1 MNEVELIKSKIS
13 IVDHIRPH
21 VELKKKGRLWWGNCP
36 FHDEKTPSFSVNEEK
51 GTYYCFGA
59 CQEGGDIFT
68 FEEKTRGLPFRE
80 ILEELADKTGVEI
93 RTRGKDHK
101 LEYDILERTA
111 KFYARF
117 IRREEGKKAL
127 DYLISR
133 GVRKEDIADWQL
145 GFAPADNSLR
155 EVLAKR
161 GWEKQG
167 AALGVLGEKNGR
179 YYDFFYGRIIF
190 PIRDARGRV
199 LGFGGRIL
207 GEGGPKY
214 INSRETSFFRKREIM
229 YGLDRARAAVSEK
242 GEALISEGYLDCI
255 LLHAHGF
262 TNAIAPLGTALTLS
276 GISYLLRYGDAIY
289 VFDGDAAGRK
299 AAQRASLFSIGLSRE
314 CYVSFLP
321 EGEDPAS
328 LMASGKKAVFEISL
342 DKKITCFDFLIRK
355 LEADHPGNEPHEK
368 LRLTDDL
375 KEVLAQVRNPVLRDA
390 YAEKAGIHFNIPRE
404 ALLGTAAPVRR
415 PTVPSPQKHS
425 LAFDLLALLI
435 LFPEQTD
442 YAKTMILPEDLEE
455 EEGKKALGYIYSLE
469 RITPAAVY
477 EVPLSDEERN
487 TLKNRISY
495 LSNLEDGMSLEE
507 YLKDTVLEMKI
518 RLLEGE
524 SRKIRGVLALGEN
537 EKTEDLVT
545 KEQTIRRKI
554 DEYRAILEHG

>member
-1 MNEVELIKSKIS
+1 MRRKALIIVSEPARKAETSLRSKKRPGGCRFEKYWRSSPIRRGWKFGHGARTIS
-13 IVDHIRPH
+13 WSTTFSSARQ
-21 VELKKKGRLWWGNCP
+21 N
-36 FHDEKTPSFSVNEEK
+36 FTP
-51 GTYYCFGA
+51 
-59 CQEGGDIFT
+59 DL
-68 FEEKTRGLPFRE
+68 FEEKR
-80 ILEELADKTGVEI
+80 A
-93 RTRGKDHK
+93 
-101 LEYDILERTA
+101 
-111 KFYARF
+111 
-117 IRREEGKKAL
+117 KKAL

-328 LMASGKKAVFEISL
+328 LMASGKKGCFR
-342 DKKITCFDFLIRK
+342 DITR
-355 LEADHPGNEPHEK
+355 
-368 LRLTDDL
+368 
-375 KEVLAQVRNPVLRDA
+375 
-390 YAEKAGIHFNIPRE
+390 
-404 ALLGTAAPVRR
+404 
-415 PTVPSPQKHS
+415 
-425 LAFDLLALLI
+425 
-435 LFPEQTD
+435 
-442 YAKTMILPEDLEE
+442 
-455 EEGKKALGYIYSLE
+455 
-469 RITPAAVY
+469 
-477 EVPLSDEERN
+477 
-487 TLKNRISY
+487 
-495 LSNLEDGMSLEE
+495 
-507 YLKDTVLEMKI
+507 
-518 RLLEGE
+518 
-524 SRKIRGVLALGEN
+524 
-537 EKTEDLVT
+537 
-545 KEQTIRRKI
+545 
-554 DEYRAILEHG
+554 